1 MENNMKNNKK
11 NKKNRSDTVRNTK
24 VLVFGALMASMSIVI
39 GLICKNYLTFSDG
52 SVRITFENLPI
63 ILSGIW
69 FGPIVGAVV
78 GIIADLVSALL
89 SPPYQPNP
97 LITLGAAS
105 IGILSG
111 VLSRYIIKGRKFYH
125 VLLLTLAVHAVGSVV
140 IKSAVLEFMG
150 YAVVWPV
157 RIAIYTVIA
166 VCESYLIYIMVNN
179 HAMSS
184 RIERLVKRK

>member
-1 MENNMKNNKK
+1 MCAGEEVIFM
-11 NKKNRSDTVRNTK
+11 NKKNRSDSIRNTK
-24 VLVFGALMASMSIVI
+24 VLVFGALMASMSIII

-63 ILSGIW
+63 IISGIW
-69 FGPIVGAVV
+69 FGPFVGAAV

-97 LITLGAAS
+97 LITVGAAS

-111 VLSRYIIKGRKFYH
+111 VLARYIIKGKKFYQ
-125 VLLLTLAVHAVGSVV
+125 VLLLTLVVHAIGSVI
-140 IKSAVLEFMG
+140 IKSTVLGLMG
-150 YAVVWPV
+150 YAVIWPV

-166 VCESYLIYIMVNN
+166 VCESYLIYLIINN
-179 HAMSS
+179 RGMMS
-184 RIERLVKRK
+184 RIERLAKKK

>member
-1 MENNMKNNKK
+1 M
-11 NKKNRSDTVRNTK
+11 NKKNRSDSIRNTK
-24 VLVFGALMASMSIVI
+24 VLVFGALMASMSIII

-63 ILSGIW
+63 IISGIW
-69 FGPIVGAVV
+69 FGPFVGAAV

-97 LITLGAAS
+97 LITVGAAS

-111 VLSRYIIKGRKFYH
+111 VLARYIIKGKKFYQ
-125 VLLLTLAVHAVGSVV
+125 VLLLTLVVHAIGSVI
-140 IKSAVLEFMG
+140 IKSTVLGLMG
-150 YAVVWPV
+150 YAVIWPV

-166 VCESYLIYIMVNN
+166 VCESYLIYLIINN
-179 HAMSS
+179 RGMMS
-184 RIERLVKRK
+184 RIERLAKKK